1 MAKKN
6 TSFFCTEC
14 GTETLGWQ
22 GKSPG
27 CGAWNTLVEAPDQG
41 SSKSD
46 KNSRSD
52 APAFTANTFSW
63 TDSEAT
69 VRLSE
74 AGKLDYKRHSTGIA
88 QLDILFGGGIT
99 EGSITLVAGE
109 PGIGKSTILLQL
121 ADSYKTKGDIMYVSG
136 EESPAQIKMRS
147 ERVGVSRDLLICA
160 HTRFETIAD
169 EMKKTMPALCIID
182 SIQTLYSD
190 KVTGTP
196 GSVSQAREVTAGLIR
211 IAKSNN
217 MPIILVGHITKEGS
231 IAGPK
236 TLEHMVDTVLSFE
249 GDGTGAYRILRTIKN
264 RFGKSGELAFFE
276 MGDRGLSPVD
286 SSKAL
291 LLFGRPLNVPGSVL
305 TSTLEGSGAVP
316 VEIQALVTDSCY
328 SNPQRMTSGPDRNRV
343 AMILAVCEKTLSLG
357 LYTKDCFV
365 NVIGGLKIT
374 DPAVDLAIALAV
386 ISSAEG
392 IACRSSSLILG
403 ELGLA
408 GEIRPVTRVVKR
420 ILDST
425 QPGITTVLLPGSCK
439 ATIEKA
445 LASGDTPDAK
455 TLSSLEFIYADN
467 LREAVDILFA

>member
-6 TSFFCTEC
+6 NSFFCTEC
-14 GTETLGWQ
+14 GTETIGWQ
-22 GKSPG
+22 GKCPG
-27 CGAWNTLVEAPDQG
+27 CGAWNTLVEAPDTAP
-41 SSKSD
+41 SKSD

-63 TDSEAT
+63 TDSDAT
-69 VRLSE
+69 IRLSE

-88 QLDILFGGGIT
+88 QLDTLFGGGIT

-109 PGIGKSTILLQL
+109 PGIGKSTILLQM

-136 EESPAQIKMRS
+136 EESPAQIKMRA
-147 ERVGVSRDLLICA
+147 ERIGVKRDLLICA

-190 KVTGTP
+190 KITGTP
-196 GSVSQAREVTAGLIR
+196 GSISQAREVTAGLIR

-291 LLFGRPLNVPGSVL
+291 LLSGRPMNVPGSVL

-374 DPAVDLAIALAV
+374 DPACDLAIALAV

-392 IACRSSSLILG
+392 IAARSSALILG
-403 ELGLA
+403 ELGLT

-420 ILDST
+420 ILDSA
-425 QPGITTVLLPGSCK
+425 QPGMTTVLLPGSCK
-439 ATIEKA
+439 ATIEKV
-445 LASGDTPDAK
+445 LNSGDTQDAK
-455 TLSSLEFIYADN
+455 ALSGLEFIYADN
-467 LREAVDILFA
+467 LRDAVDILFA

>member
-6 TSFFCTEC
+6 NTFFCTEC
-14 GTETLGWQ
+14 GTETIGWQ
-22 GKSPG
+22 GKCPG
-27 CGAWNTLVEAPDQG
+27 CGAWNTLVEAPDDA
-41 SSKSD
+41 SSKSE
-46 KNSRSD
+46 KNSRAD
-52 APAFTANTFSW
+52 APVFTSNTFSW
-63 TDSEAT
+63 TDSDAT

-74 AGKLDYKRHSTGIA
+74 AGKLDYKRHSTGMP
-88 QLDILFGGGIT
+88 QLDMLFGGGIT

-109 PGIGKSTILLQL
+109 PGIGKSTILLQM
-121 ADSYKTKGDIMYVSG
+121 ADSYKGKGDIMYVSG
-136 EESPAQIKMRS
+136 EESPAQIKMRA
-147 ERVGVSRDLLICA
+147 ERIGVSRDLLICA

-190 KVTGTP
+190 KITGTP

-249 GDGTGAYRILRTIKN
+249 GDGTGAYRILRTMKN

-276 MGDRGLSPVD
+276 MGDRGLTPVD

-291 LLFGRPLNVPGSVL
+291 LLFGRPLNVPGSVM

-328 SNPQRMTSGPDRNRV
+328 STPQRMTSGPDRSRV
-343 AMILAVCEKTLSLG
+343 AMILAVCEKMLSLG

-374 DPAVDLAIALAV
+374 DPACDLAIALAV
-386 ISSAEG
+386 ISSAENV
-392 IACRSSSLILG
+392 ACKSSSLILG
-403 ELGLA
+403 EIGLS

-425 QPGITTVLLPGSCK
+425 QPGITSVVLPGSCK

-445 LASGDTPDAK
+445 LASGNTPDAK
-455 TLSSLEFIYADN
+455 VLSGLEFIYADN